1 MELTKEDVQ
10 KISEL
15 ARIGVTDEDI
25 TSYQKDLSAVL
36 SYFEKLQE
44 VDTDNVEE
52 IGHITG
58 MTNVY
63 RQDQAKEFDA
73 EGKKIIHENMPQS
86 QDGYIK
92 VKSVLS

>member
-15 ARIGVTDEDI
+15 ARIGVTDEDVVN
-25 TSYQKDLSAVL
+25 YQKDLSAVL

-44 VDTDNVEE
+44 VNTEE
-52 IGHITG
+52 IEGIGHITG

-63 RQDQAKEFDA
+63 RADRAEEFDD
-73 EGKKIIHENMPQS
+73 EGKKIMHDNMPSS

-92 VKSVLS
+92 VKSVL

>member
-1 MELTKEDVQ
+1 MELTKEDVK

-63 RQDQAKEFDA
+63 RADRAQEFDA

>member
-1 MELTKEDVQ
+1 MELTKNDIEE
-10 KISEL
+10 IALL
-15 ARIGVTDEDI
+15 ARVGVNEQEI
-25 TSYQKDLSAVL
+25 ISYQKDLSSVL
-36 SYFEKLQE
+36 QYFEKLQE

-63 RQDQAKEFDA
+63 REDKVIECRDEIKQ
-73 EGKKIIHENMPQS
+73 KIMENVPNV

-92 VKSVLS
+92 VKSVL